1 MALYVGDL
9 ADDVAEGQ
17 LVGLFSAVGE
27 LASVRICKDSV
38 TGRSLGYGYVNYIS
52 PHDGIAS
59 PPLRLL
65 FPIASDLGFSH
76 HFQNLSNS
84 VDNGKLYEM
93 FSKFG
98 TILSCK
104 VATDEGGK
112 SKGFGFV
119 QFDSQESANSAI
131 ENLHDS
137 FFDGKAM

>member
-1 MALYVGDL
+1 MAVAETTATATATVASASAQPSPMALYVGDL

-65 FPIASDLGFSH
+65 FPIGVCFYLAVFYDCFVPRLDFSSEFPAALFGLGFI
-76 HFQNLSNS
+76 
-84 VDNGKLYEM
+84 
-93 FSKFG
+93 SK
-98 TILSCK
+98 
-104 VATDEGGK
+104 
-112 SKGFGFV
+112 
-119 QFDSQESANSAI
+119 ESAVW
-131 ENLHDS
+131 LCKS
-137 FFDGKAM
+137 FHAFCVV